1 MSCSALLE
9 IDPHTPFAT
18 YAQRPLRPWAPRD
31 GMKQV
36 RECVHGT
43 ELDLQT
49 LVWTRGA
56 GFPLARLESRMK
68 CPRCGSRR
76 VVLLFEPPSDARTR
90 MVGVG

>member
-1 MSCSALLE
+1 MSIETLGEANQ
-9 IDPHTPFAT
+9 HGWRVRVR
-18 YAQRPLRPWAPRD
+18 YAWGPRD
-31 GMKQV
+31 GMKWV

-56 GFPLARLESRMK
+56 GFPLARLESRLK

-76 VVLLFEPPSDARTR
+76 VVLLFEPPSGRELLGLSATR
-90 MVGVG
+90 R